1 MDYSH
6 YEYPKGKNVFGNKA
20 GWFDSPCMTLIT
32 PPPPKKNMY
41 PIKNNWQS
49 RVTCNKPMNER
60 QFSPRKLTKALS
72 YLRILV
78 RLYDANKPGFVAG
91 VL

>member
-1 MDYSH
+1 
-6 YEYPKGKNVFGNKA
+6 
-20 GWFDSPCMTLIT
+20 
-32 PPPPKKNMY
+32 
-41 PIKNNWQS
+41 
-49 RVTCNKPMNER
+49 MNER

-91 VL
+91 VLEVFHPEGGLFVPVTIEIDLTTRTLTVIPYLL